1 MELKLT
7 NTLKRKKENFKPLK
21 NDNVSMYVCGITPY
35 DYSHIGHGRCYV
47 NFDLLFRL
55 LKFLGYNVNYVRN
68 FTDID
73 DKILKKALITNLE
86 YQEIANKFIKHFH
99 EDMFSLNCLEPTKEP
114 KVTENIGSIIK
125 FIKELIDKGYAYKVN
140 NDIYFETGKF
150 ANYGKLSGKN
160 LDELQA
166 GARVEVNLDKI
177 NPADFVLWKGNDKEE
192 FWRAPWGYGRP
203 GWHIECS
210 VLAKDFLGDSIDI
223 HGGGQDLIFPH
234 HENEIAQSESLTSK
248 QFAKYWI
255 HNAFVNIDKEKMSK
269 SSGNILT
276 LQEIFKK
283 YDPMV
288 LRFYFLQHQYKTP
301 IEFSFES
308 LKAARTAYKKL
319 IMAFEK
325 VDDEPF
331 RVTTIES
338 KKDVTTMI
346 LKSLCDDLNTPK
358 ALGII
363 FENLDKIKK
372 DPETA
377 QTVKFILTNIFGLT
391 LESLKE
397 KEVKIT
403 PEIEELIKKREQARE
418 NKDWKLADQI
428 RDKLVELG
436 FKVQDKKL
444 N

>member
-7 NTLKRKKENFKPLK
+7 NTLNHQKQIFKPLK

-47 NFDLLFRL
+47 SFDLLFRL

-73 DKILKKALITNLE
+73 DKILKKASLNNIE
-86 YQEIANKFIKHFH
+86 YKEIANKFIKSFH

-114 KVTENIGSIIK
+114 KVTENIGSIIR
-125 FIKELIDKGYAYKVN
+125 FIKELMDKGYAYQLN
-140 NDIYFETGKF
+140 NDIYFETSKF
-150 ANYGKLSGKN
+150 IKYGKLSGKN

-166 GARVEVNLDKI
+166 GARVEVNLGKK
-177 NPADFVLWKGNDKEE
+177 NPADFVLWKGNNKEE

-210 VLAKDFLGDSIDI
+210 VMAKDFLGDSIDI

-255 HNAFVNIDKEKMSK
+255 HNAFVNINEEKMSK
-269 SSGNILT
+269 SLGNILT

-301 IEFSFES
+301 LEFSLES
-308 LKAARTAYKKL
+308 LKSGQTAYKKL
-319 IMAFEK
+319 ILVFEK
-325 VDDEPF
+325 VYEESF
-331 RVTTIES
+331 KLSSIES
-338 KKDVTTMI
+338 KKDVSNDI
-346 LKSLCDDLNTPK
+346 LNALCDDLNTPK

-363 FENLDKIKK
+363 FENLEKIKK
-372 DPETA
+372 DPEISKII
-377 QTVKFILTNIFGLT
+377 KFLLINIFGLT
-391 LESLKE
+391 LIPLKE
-397 KEVKIT
+397 KVIKIT
-403 PEIEELIKKREQARE
+403 PEIEKLIKERETARE
-418 NKDWKLADQI
+418 NKNWKLADQI
-428 RDKLVELG
+428 RNKLIELG
-436 FKVQDKKL
+436 LKVQDKKL
-444 N
+444 D